1 MKHLILTVC
10 AVAITAFCC
19 QLQAQP
25 SESEMKAWMDY
36 MTPGDVHKMMAKW
49 DGEWNEEISHWM
61 KPDEKPTKSS
71 ASCVNKMILGGRYQ
85 ESKHS
90 GSFFGSPFE
99 GISTTGYDN
108 KKKIFVSSWVDNM
121 GTGIMNME
129 GTWDDQTK
137 TMNLSGKCTDPMTGK
152 DCKVR
157 ETFKIIDDDTQVME
171 MYMTQPGQKEYKTM
185 EIKFTRKK

>member
-1 MKHLILTVC
+1 MKNVILTIC

-36 MTPGDVHKMMAKW
+36 MTPGDVHKMMEKW

-61 KPDEKPTKSS
+61 KPGEQPTKST

-85 ESKHS
+85 ESKHT